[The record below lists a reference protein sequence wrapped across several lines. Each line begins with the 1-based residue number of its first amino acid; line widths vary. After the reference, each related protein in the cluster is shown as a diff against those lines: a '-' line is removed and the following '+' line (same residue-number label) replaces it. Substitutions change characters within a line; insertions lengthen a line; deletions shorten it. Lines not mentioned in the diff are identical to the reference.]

1 MGRSLLSRVHN
12 PRGRAC
18 ACLPTCWC
26 KRITYGYLVRWYIP
40 GRFHRLPNAFGFADV
55 PESH

>member
-1 MGRSLLSRVHN
+1 MGRSVLSRVHN

-26 KRITYGYLVRWYIP
+26 KRTTYGYLVRWYIP
-40 GRFHRLPNAFGFADV
+40 GRFHRLPNPFGFADV